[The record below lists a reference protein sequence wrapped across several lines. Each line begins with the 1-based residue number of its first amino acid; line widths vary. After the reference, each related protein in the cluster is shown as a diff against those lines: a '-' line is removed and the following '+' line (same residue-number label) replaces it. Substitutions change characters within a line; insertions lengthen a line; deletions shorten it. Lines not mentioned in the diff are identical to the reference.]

1 MAGTL
6 LNHFCAGVP
15 PGVVCQ
21 LMNKVKE
28 CKVRWRDQG
37 VTGKR
42 NHKALC
48 RPEIIKY
55 HEALGYYD
63 GVDMRSQR
71 IVKQLNGHRPTS
83 LALVQ
88 TLLDPKG
95 GHIVPGAMWP
105 TTKGVGHQRDEISDL
120 Q

>member
-6 LNHFCAGVP
+6 LSHFCAGVP
-15 PGVVCQ
+15 PGVVRQ

-55 HEALGYYD
+55 REALGYYD

-83 LALVQ
+83 LALAQ

-95 GHIVPGAMWP
+95 GHIVPGVM
-105 TTKGVGHQRDEISDL
+105 
-120 Q
+120 